1 MELLTKQITFE
12 CEGTLELDECIFLNN
27 HSVEI

>member
-12 CEGTLELDECIFLNN
+12 CEGTFELADCIFLYN